1 MAGSMIKNLS
11 DSVRI
16 SQSQCMLPISSLFFK
31 FDFMHFNARQFDL
44 PS

>member
-1 MAGSMIKNLS
+1 MARSMIKNLP
-11 DSVRI
+11 DSVRTFE
-16 SQSQCMLPISSLFFK
+16 SQCMLPISSFFFK